1 MAASF
6 DVLESISKVIFIL
19 NVYFRS
25 SSALS
30 MSLFKVLITF
40 KLFLCLS
47 RIYPRFLNDPSLP
60 HLTIIKFVIKIS
72 QFEFLIWQ
80 SKTFLFIIVDKLFFV
95 MKYSRFEFIF
105 YIKIAAASLKKG
117 STHCPPPCRGGVGG
131 VHTLMQI
138 RLNFD
143 W

>member
-1 MAASF
+1 MKLAASF

-60 HLTIIKFVIKIS
+60 HLTICTFFRFKKR
-72 QFEFLIWQ
+72 QNNFLF
-80 SKTFLFIIVDKLFFV
+80 KTFADSELSGKRPVQK
-95 MKYSRFEFIF
+95 K
-105 YIKIAAASLKKG
+105 YIKTWVTLLIPWTIAVLARSNPCFCSGVETFNHPLFLSWLK
-117 STHCPPPCRGGVGG
+117 R
-131 VHTLMQI
+131 
-138 RLNFD
+138 
-143 W
+143 